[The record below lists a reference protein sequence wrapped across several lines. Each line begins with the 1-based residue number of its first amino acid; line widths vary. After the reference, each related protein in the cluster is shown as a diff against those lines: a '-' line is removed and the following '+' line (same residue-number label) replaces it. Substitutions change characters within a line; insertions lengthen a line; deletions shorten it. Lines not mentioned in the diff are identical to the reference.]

1 MTFKKLFKKVAA
13 VLVAGATVVAMAVP
27 TFAAAEDVLFTITV
41 KASEDDGTHGGAKPT
56 DPTNGHVVELD
67 PVSDFGI
74 DGSQVKEIKAT
85 FSNEAYFNG
94 RLAGNCGATGKWD
107 GSAKQTDIDSASDS
121 AEFVWAP
128 EGGLAVDADGKSY
141 VKLEVW
147 WMNYKGEEG
156 SYEDATLTCK
166 SVTVTMNDGTV
177 YTYPK
182 TASNDTNKGT
192 AGSSTGDS
200 ANVGLILAVA
210 AAVVAV
216 GATVVLKKRET
227 VER

>member
-27 TFAAAEDVLFTITV
+27 AFAADPLFTSTLAENGKPTAPASDYTIDVAGKLGVKAEDITKVEASFTSTFTGDACFNGTVGGNVASTGKWANAGQIEYTEAGTNQVFAWDVPEGGMAAED
-41 KASEDDGTHGGAKPT
+41 
-56 DPTNGHVVELD
+56 
-67 PVSDFGI
+67 
-74 DGSQVKEIKAT
+74 DGSVVVHVQLWWE
-85 FSNEAYFNG
+85 N
-94 RLAGNCGATGKWD
+94 AGT
-107 GSAKQTDIDSASDS
+107 
-121 AEFVWAP
+121 V
-128 EGGLAVDADGKSY
+128 
-141 VKLEVW
+141 
-147 WMNYKGEEG
+147 
-156 SYEDATLTCK
+156 TLDK
-166 SVTVTMNDGTV
+166 VTVTTKDGK
-177 YTYPK
+177 TYSTDAGTP
-182 TASNDTNKGT
+182 AGGSET

>member
-27 TFAAAEDVLFTITV
+27 AFAADTEVWTGSVELGSGWTSENDAIPGSAFANVNEGDTIVLKITPAAD
-41 KASEDDGTHGGAKPT
+41 ASEAGGDNPA
-56 DPTNGHVVELD
+56 
-67 PVSDFGI
+67 
-74 DGSQVKEIKAT
+74 QVKV
-85 FSNEAYFNG
+85 
-94 RLAGNCGATGKWD
+94 AGNHISTW
-107 GSAKQTDIDSASDS
+107 
-121 AEFVWAP
+121 AEFYYTGDAGSEAGKTEIIIPISADFLNELKTTP
-128 EGGLAVDADGKSY
+128 EATVAIQGK
-141 VKLEVW
+141 
-147 WMNYKGEEG
+147 N
-156 SYEDATLTCK
+156 A
-166 SVTVTMNDGTV
+166 TVTALV
-177 YTYPK
+177 VR
-182 TASNDTNKGT
+182 TADTNAGGSET